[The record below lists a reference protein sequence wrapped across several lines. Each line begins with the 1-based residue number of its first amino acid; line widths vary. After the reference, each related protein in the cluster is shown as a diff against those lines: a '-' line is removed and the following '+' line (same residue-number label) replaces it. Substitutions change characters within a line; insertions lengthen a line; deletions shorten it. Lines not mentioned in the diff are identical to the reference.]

1 MLMNNNLIPPSWTE
15 TAPQRKI
22 ASNKDMTRLEKFK
35 VFLMDKYLIFRQ
47 CSVNTYYAL
56 VHLTLGV
63 EEGMEFDEERLTD
76 PETKHD
82 KQEL

>member
-1 MLMNNNLIPPSWTE
+1 
-15 TAPQRKI
+15 
-22 ASNKDMTRLEKFK
+22 
-35 VFLMDKYLIFRQ
+35 MDKYLMFRQ
-47 CSVNTYYAL
+47 CSINTYYAL

-63 EEGMEFDEERLTD
+63 EAEMEFDEEGLTD